1 MKAKNSLEIND
12 LIDDAVNNA
21 LARRNEAL
29 VDISD
34 AEVENIT
41 GGITTSSVPIKLQ
54 LPIITGRIIT
64 TGIIAP
70 SKTLIA

>member
-34 AEVENIT
+34 AEGKNIT
-41 GGITTSSVPIKLQ
+41 GGITTGRISIKFQPPIVIGK
-54 LPIITGRIIT
+54 IIT
-64 TGIIAP
+64 TGIFP
-70 SKTLIA
+70 PTKTLIA